1 MAFRV
6 QIYGRRRGGGGAEK
20 DTHGQRQWQ
29 WGQINLLGDL
39 EKQPDGLVF
48 EECMHDAS
56 GE

>member
-48 EECMHDAS
+48 EECMHNAS